1 MWRVWFI
8 CWNLALIGSW
18 LSHILIF
25 VLNSLKWDKSLS
37 VCVLFNSFCLLV
49 LLCSLVELWNQLCV
63 NSILRYN
70 LDSLL
75 LYYTFVCLLVY
86 LVFWSKLYLP
96 FGDWKYC
103 ACISNNFISHGM
115 LYFLWS
121 NIEGNSHIPLP

>member
-75 LYYTFVCLLVY
+75 LCYTFVCFLVY
-86 LVFWSKLYLP
+86 LVFWSKSYLP
-96 FGDWKYC
+96 LVLESLVHAY
-103 ACISNNFISHGM
+103 
-115 LYFLWS
+115 LL
-121 NIEGNSHIPLP
+121 NIYPMVCVTFYNLIYRVNSIES